1 MSPISPGHSGCVV
14 FIAIVL
20 AGLLTLAFVGSLR
33 DAARHPEGY
42 RGLYEDVPWRR
53 VQICVWGVTLAALL
67 GTWLGGGDETVL
79 SVIAL
84 VGFVLGWVCAKFAA
98 SAEMN
103 RRLRDL
109 LGG

>member
-1 MSPISPGHSGCVV
+1 MGPVGAGHHGRVV
-14 FIAIVL
+14 FIAIAL

-33 DAARHPEGY
+33 DASRHPEGY
-42 RGLYEDVPWRR
+42 RRLHDDVPWRR
-53 VQICVWGVTLAALL
+53 VQIWVWGITLAALL

-103 RRLRDL
+103 RRLRNF